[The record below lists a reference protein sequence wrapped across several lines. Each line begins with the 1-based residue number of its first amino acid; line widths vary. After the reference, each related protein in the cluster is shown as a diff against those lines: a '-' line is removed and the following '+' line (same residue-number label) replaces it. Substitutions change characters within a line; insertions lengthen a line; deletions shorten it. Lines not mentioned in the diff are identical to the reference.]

1 MYKRQL
7 FIPKGT
13 VLCVED
19 PEGRDVYK
27 RQEQLENLSRI
38 YSVEENKTITVSD
51 LIRRGLKEKFQLED
65 CNDDTQ

>member
-1 MYKRQL
+1 MARKKSLIKHTQINL
-7 FIPKGT
+7 STPFALK
-13 VLCVED
+13 
-19 PEGRDVYK
+19 
-27 RQEQLENLSRI
+27 EQLQNLSRI